1 MGRTAGGGC
10 SETLDRFWRHRG
22 QIAPKRSEH
31 AVTHTG
37 IWTAGGLKY
46 QNRAENTTFP
56 MSSIQIPVWVTA
68 CSDRFGAIWPRWRQN
83 IFEQA
88 VTHTGISLPKPPL
101 QCWSSFSTRS
111 TRSRNPALKPFY
123 GGFKKLDLGSL
134 SGLQYG
140 TVH

>member
-88 VTHTGISLPKPPL
+88 VTHTGIWTERLGMSRKMPK
-101 QCWSSFSTRS
+101 SKSG
-111 TRSRNPALKPFY
+111 PFR
-123 GGFKKLDLGSL
+123 K
-134 SGLQYG
+134 GL
-140 TVH
+140 